1 LTEPFITINGRTLL
15 EVQAKAIR
23 IAVSV
28 LRQQLVNP
36 MEYGDLM
43 CRFDE
48 VPDLDEDRLVEVLQ
62 IITGPARSDSRM
74 AIDGD
79 HAAQANSLSTMHS
92 QRVDRI
98 LQLAGFVPEQ
108 ASEVQRSLAR
118 GYASAGIAPDE
129 AAVRLQRAL
138 EKR

>member
-1 LTEPFITINGRTLL
+1 MTEPFITINGRTLL

-48 VPDLDEDRLVEVLQ
+48 VEDLDEDRLTEVLQ
-62 IITGPARSDSRM
+62 IITGPARDDNRM
-74 AIDGD
+74 AIDD
-79 HAAQANSLSTMHS
+79 DRATRANSPSTMHS

-118 GYASAGIAPDE
+118 GYARAGIAPDE

-138 EKR
+138 ETR